1 MFIEKQLITFN
12 PHSVKL
18 LSVLAV
24 LPEEFYAELFP
35 LLKYAKAVG
44 YREGE
49 NTFRDCIPTVMHMI
63 ENNPDSARKFADL
76 YAEKYLNPFKV
87 TWEESFLSKEIKLA
101 PPVPTFDPEELKKYL
116 RASTMAPAILY
127 LNSFEMSPQEIAKE
141 LNVDTKFLYVL
152 QTGSVVLS
160 HEAINEGKNAIFEAL
175 KENKIGF
182 DGYDSIGYDPL
193 YFDAPAQSQCG
204 WIAEFS
210 DDTSDLIGFGSVG
223 GDFLEEILE
232 GIQNIGKQFKKE
244 LRAKS

>member
-1 MFIEKQLITFN
+1 MFIEKELITFN

-24 LPEEFYAELFP
+24 LPEDFYSKLFP
-35 LLKYAKAVG
+35 LLKYAKAIG

-49 NTFRDCIPTVMHMI
+49 NTFRECIPTVMHMI
-63 ENNPDSARKFADL
+63 ENNPDAARKFADL
-76 YAEKYLNPFKV
+76 YTEMYLTPFKI
-87 TWEESFLSKEIKLA
+87 TWEKSFLSKEIKLA
-101 PPVPTFDPEELKKYL
+101 PPVPTYDPEVLKKYL

-127 LNSFEMSPQEIAKE
+127 LNSFGMSPQEIAKE

-160 HEAINEGKNAIFEAL
+160 HETINEGKNAIFEAL

-182 DGYDSIGYDPL
+182 DGYDAMEYDPL

-204 WIAEFS
+204 WIVEFS
-210 DDTSDLIGFGSVG
+210 DDTSDRIGFGSVG
-223 GDFLEEILE
+223 GDFLEEILDS
-232 GIQNIGKQFKKE
+232 IKDLGKQYKKE